1 MVPRTR
7 QWLAIMAG
15 LVVMPLA
22 LAAQERTTVTG
33 TVRAP
38 SGAPI
43 ATAQVRVVGTQTGAI
58 TDAAGNYSLQITG
71 TQGQTVT
78 LRASK
83 LGHGPEQAQV
93 VLQPGGRVTRNFV
106 LAEQTI
112 ALDAVVVTGSPSGTA
127 TRREVAN
134 TVAQIPVVDV
144 VDRMPAIHNVTAVL
158 QSAVPGLQVM
168 TQSGTEGVAS
178 RVRIRGVGSLNA
190 GSAPIYVIDGVRM
203 YGGAQTG
210 YSVLGAS
217 QSALDAIHPQDIA
230 NIEVIKG
237 PAAATLYGADGAN
250 GVISVTTKRGQPG
263 QQRVQVTARSSYG
276 EQEWTARTFTNY
288 SICTPA
294 RVANTVTNQQWP
306 GCQGVAPNTLISND
320 LLREHPQ
327 ALRTGHT
334 RLYHMS
340 ATGGG
345 DRFGFYIGAN
355 HDNND
360 GVLFNNSFRRY
371 SGRTNFTFLPSDRLD
386 ANVNVGYYR
395 TDVQLPLSDNAS
407 DGLTRN
413 ANRGI
418 PGRQNAYA
426 VGWLGLSPTEIN
438 EFDDRTRSD
447 RFLLSATVRHNP
459 LSWFQ
464 HRVSGGFDYSNRK
477 NQRFYE
483 VQPEGRA
490 PYGAINA
497 TGAVLQLR
505 PLARLY
511 TVDYS
516 GTVSHDVRRDV
527 TSELQF
533 GAQVIANRTEF
544 VDARADG
551 LASNS
556 VRLIHLASNTR
567 IAQESLVEQ
576 STVGFFVQEK
586 IGWRDRLYVTAGLR
600 TDDNSAFGQ
609 DFTFVAYPKLGVSW
623 VISEEPFFRLPG
635 VDLLRLRSAWGRAGN
650 SPNPYAAERTYSVTT
665 MVNADQTGSPG
676 LLGTAQ
682 GNPNLT
688 AEKGE
693 EHEIGFDGSLLNGR
707 VAFDFTYFDKRTKD
721 ALVSVPSAPS
731 SGFTSAILQNVGQ
744 ISNVGTELTVSVL
757 PVETRTV
764 VWESRLSGATL
775 RNRLD
780 HWGGVRDAPI
790 YTGFNLANGGLR
802 ITPGMPLPQ
811 FFGTVPSRDPATGE
825 LLRNPNGTLI
835 VNRDTVYFG
844 GSLPT
849 RTLSWDNNVRILRNL
864 RVGAQLD
871 HQGGHHQINL
881 TRRTRAFDGVSRES
895 ILVPD
900 ASAQDTLDW
909 QILRSGAFAQFIER
923 ADFVK
928 LRSISASYAVPAR
941 FTRQFGSDEIIVT
954 VSGRNL
960 KTWTDYQGTDPET
973 NADASDFLLAETNAI
988 PPTRR
993 ITASVTVRF

>member
-1 MVPRTR
+1 MVRRAR
-7 QWLAIMAG
+7 QWLTLAVG
-15 LVVMPLA
+15 LAVTPLA
-22 LAAQERTTVTG
+22 LAAQERTTITG
-33 TVRAP
+33 TVRTPA
-38 SGAPI
+38 GAPV
-43 ATAQVRVVGTQTGAI
+43 ATAQVQVVGTQFGAL
-58 TDAAGNYSLQITG
+58 TDASGSYRLQVAGA
-71 TQGQTVT
+71 QGQAVT
-78 LRASK
+78 LRATK
-83 LGHGPEQAQV
+83 VGHAPQQAQ
-93 VLQPGGRVTRNFV
+93 LTLSPGGQVTQNFT
-106 LAEQTI
+106 LPEQTI
-112 ALDAVVVTGSPSGTA
+112 ALDELVVTGSPAGTS

-134 TVAQIPVVDV
+134 TVAQIPTVDV
-144 VDRMPAIHNVTAVL
+144 VDRMPAINNVTAVL
-158 QSAVPGLQVM
+158 QSRVPGLQVM

-210 YSVLGAS
+210 YGLAGAS

-237 PAAATLYGADGAN
+237 PAAATLYGADAAN
-250 GVISVTTKRGQPG
+250 GVISITTKRGQPG
-263 QQRVQVTARSSYG
+263 QQRVQVTARSAYG
-276 EQEWTARTFTNY
+276 EQEWGGRTFTNY

-294 RVANTVTNQQWP
+294 RVANTVANQNWV
-306 GCQGVAPNTLISND
+306 GCQGQAPNSLISND
-320 LLREHPQ
+320 FLREHPE

-334 RLYHMS
+334 RLYHVS

-355 HDNND
+355 HDDND
-360 GVLFNNSFRRY
+360 GVLYNNTFRRY

-395 TDVQLPLSDNAS
+395 TDTQLPLSDNAS

-447 RFLLSATVRHNP
+447 RFLLSATVRHHP
-459 LSWFQ
+459 FSWFQ

-490 PYGAINA
+490 PYGAVNA

-511 TVDYS
+511 TVDYA
-516 GTVSHDVRRDV
+516 GTVSTDLRSDVS
-527 TSELQF
+527 SETAF
-533 GAQVIANRTEF
+533 GAQVIANRTEY
-544 VDARADG
+544 VDMRADG

-556 VRLIHLASNTR
+556 VNLIHLASNTR
-567 IAQESLVEQ
+567 VAEESRVEQ
-576 STVGFFVQEK
+576 STVGFFLQQK
-586 IGWRDRLYVTAGLR
+586 IGWRDRLYVTGGLR
-600 TDDNSAFGQ
+600 TDDNSAFGE
-609 DFTFVAYPKLGVSW
+609 DFSFVVYPKLGVSW
-623 VISEEPFFRLPG
+623 VVSEEPFFRLPG

-650 SPNPYAAERTYSVTT
+650 SPSPYAAERTYSVLTA
-665 MVNADQTGSPG
+665 VDADLGGRPG
-676 LLGTAQ
+676 LVGTAQ

-693 EHEIGFDGSLLNGR
+693 EIEIGFDGSLLNGR
-707 VAFDFTYFDKRTKD
+707 VAVDFTYFDKRTRD
-721 ALVSVPSAPS
+721 ALIGVPSAPS
-731 SGFTSAILQNVGQ
+731 SGFTAAILQNVGQ
-744 ISNVGTELTVSVL
+744 ISNRGTELTLSVL
-757 PVETRTV
+757 PVETRNVT
-764 VWESRLSGATL
+764 WESRVSHATL

-780 HWGGVRDAPI
+780 DWGGVRDEPI
-790 YTGFNLANGGLR
+790 YTGFNVVNGGLR
-802 ITPGMPLPQ
+802 VMPGVPLPQ
-811 FFGTVPSRDPATGE
+811 FFGTVPSRDAQGN
-825 LLRNPNGTLI
+825 LLRNPNGSLI
-835 VNRDTVYFG
+835 VDRDTVYFG

-849 RTLSWDNNVRILRNL
+849 RTISWDNNVRLFRNL

-871 HQGGHHQINL
+871 HQGGHYQLNL

-895 ILVPD
+895 IVTPS
-900 ASAQDTLDW
+900 ATAQDTLDW

-928 LRSISASYAVPAR
+928 LREVSASYAVPSR
-941 FTRQFGSDEIIVT
+941 YTRRFGSDEIMIA

-960 KTWTDYQGTDPET
+960 KTWTDYGGSDPEV
-973 NADASDFLLAETNAI
+973 NADASDTLLAETNAV

-993 ITASVTVRF
+993 ISASVTVRF